1 MKDQTKTVG
10 EDKEMMAPHKTYD
23 IMGIKVDVCFLDG
36 KDTFETRLQQLEEMM
51 KLSE

>member
-23 IMGIKVDVCFLDG
+23 IMGIKVDDCFLAER
-36 KDTFETRLQQLEEMM
+36 TPSTRGCSNW
-51 KLSE
+51 KK